1 MMDELENPELAASS
15 SPTIRQQDGADGT
28 AQTPIGSDEQAK
40 SVPIE
45 PNHDGAGRPGQLSI
59 ETDVDSLLA
68 STMFANN
75 PGMDPSPLSNDN
87 STFAVRPLLSRN
99 ASNPRPAPVV
109 QSPHPLEIPNLAQG
123 DPPDSLTLAELR
135 RLRSEFPGPSTAPD
149 QEVPD
154 LTGIYDFEYQDAQGF
169 EVEMEEWFGYS
180 SEERRRLE
188 AAADTFESA
197 WTTHTAD
204 LQEKSWAAVEPE
216 SRQTFMASW
225 IARIHSDE
233 AHNKTEALQILCY
246 LVLGLWR
253 GTAQTADPHPY
264 RSLRPEDQEAD
275 DSVTV
280 STAQIPQ
287 MISNICMAVQ
297 LDVLQV
303 LFDVTS
309 SVLDRDLYVSR
320 STVARHHAIHRE
332 C

>member
-15 SPTIRQQDGADGT
+15 SPTIRQQDDADGT
-28 AQTPIGSDEQAK
+28 AQTPIGSDGQAK
-40 SVPIE
+40 GDPIDA
-45 PNHDGAGRPGQLSI
+45 NHNGVGRPGQLSI

-75 PGMDPSPLSNDN
+75 HGADPSPLPTDN
-87 STFAVRPLLSRN
+87 NTFAVRPLLSRN
-99 ASNPRPAPVV
+99 TSNPRPAPVV
-109 QSPHPLEIPNLAQG
+109 QSPHPLEIPSLAQG

-188 AAADTFESA
+188 AAANAFQSA
-197 WTTHTAD
+197 WTRHTAD
-204 LQEKSWAAVEPE
+204 LQESSWAAVEHE

-225 IARIHSDE
+225 IARIQSDE
-233 AHNKTEALQILCY
+233 AHDKTEALQILCY

-253 GTAQTADPHPY
+253 ETARTADTHPY
-264 RSLRPEDQEAD
+264 RALRPEDQGAG
-275 DSVTV
+275 DSATV

-320 STVARHHAIHRE
+320 STVAMHCAIRRQ